1 MNPSIKTRAVALVA
15 AALLTF
21 GGVDLTA
28 AYAYPSAPALL
39 VASVAR

>member
-1 MNPSIKTRAVALVA
+1 MKTSIKTRAVALVA
-15 AALLTF
+15 AVLVTF
-21 GGVDLTA
+21 GGVDLIA

>member
-1 MNPSIKTRAVALVA
+1 MNTSIKTRAVALVA
-15 AALLTF
+15 AALVTF
-21 GGVDLTA
+21 GGVDLIA